1 MQPRE
6 GAAIGANLEKG
17 CAVASRP
24 GAHTLQPATRSVP
37 RRRPA
42 GGGARK
48 QGQLGADRGLEFP
61 EWHTCGARFR
71 TPGEGGRGF
80 RPGGQTA
87 LSSPSSRSID
97 LSSLSELDPGAIRN
111 PAQEGF
117 FFGLWAREGP
127 PGPGSAFM
135 ESIGHL
141 GGHSSAG
148 SEFSTRESKT
158 PSICSCWQAHLQI
171 EKWSGRKDL
180 NLRPLPPE
188 GSALPS

>member
-6 GAAIGANLEKG
+6 GAAIGANLDKG

-24 GAHTLQPATRSVP
+24 GRIRYSLP
-37 RRRPA
+37 RGLCPGGALR